1 MKTGHA
7 NSVKKE
13 EKSMARFLRGIGILL
28 CVCLGWIWTAPAA
41 CAASPLEEGVPVTL
55 TAPSAILT
63 EADSGA
69 VIFEKNADDR
79 RPAASITKLMTILIV
94 LEKLEAGEIGLEDKI
109 TVSTAAAAQPGSQ
122 AFLDAGS
129 TYPLKDLLKSA
140 VIASANDSAAAL
152 AEHVAGTE
160 GAFVALMN
168 GKAEE
173 MGLRNTRYV
182 NCTGLPAQG
191 QYTCARDVAAISR
204 EVAKHPL
211 YFTYSSTWLDTL
223 THPSGRVTDLTNTN
237 RLVRFYRDC
246 DGFKTGSTEEAK
258 YCLSAT
264 AEKNGMR
271 LIAVVLG
278 VPSSQTRFD
287 EARAM
292 MDWGFSAFSRVEV
305 AKAGDWTGDTVP
317 VKLGARDSVE
327 AAMEKGISMLLRP
340 GEKEKLTMQTD
351 LVESVTAPV
360 RPGQELGTV
369 RILLG
374 DRVVAQVKAVAAREV
389 RMPGLLEGFFRLLE
403 NWR

>member
-1 MKTGHA
+1 M
-7 NSVKKE
+7 
-13 EKSMARFLRGIGILL
+13 
-28 CVCLGWIWTAPAA
+28 
-41 CAASPLEEGVPVTL
+41 
-55 TAPSAILT
+55 
-63 EADSGA
+63 
-69 VIFEKNADDR
+69 
-79 RPAASITKLMTILIV
+79 
-94 LEKLEAGEIGLEDKI
+94 
-109 TVSTAAAAQPGSQ
+109 
-122 AFLDAGS
+122 
-129 TYPLKDLLKSA
+129 
-140 VIASANDSAAAL
+140 IASANDSAAAL

-173 MGLRNTRYV
+173 MGLRNTCYV

-374 DRVVAQVKAVAAREV
+374 GRVVAQVKAVAAREV